1 MKRTKIMCGVGV
13 AAAVGSVVLS
23 SGAAFAVSG
32 HPITG
37 TCYESGSWFTSSN
50 VRVMSGTTIKA
61 SFSTLPSKGLVFR
74 TLNYNT
80 GARLGNAITAPP
92 DTTQTIVSGGRSGTE
107 FVNSFRLEVS
117 GHQDNYSFDGSESY

>member
-1 MKRTKIMCGVGV
+1 MVSVGAAV
-13 AAAVGSVVLS
+13 AAVAL
-23 SGAAFAVSG
+23 AAGPALAVSG

-37 TCYESGSWFTSSN
+37 TCYENGSWFTSSN
-50 VRVMSGTTIKA
+50 VRTMSGTTIKA

-80 GARLGNAITAPP
+80 GARLGNAIEAPP
-92 DTTQTIVSGGRSGTE
+92 DTTQTIVSGGHSGTE